1 MTDTPSS
8 LSLADANRQLFT
20 RYAAL
25 IAAQDSPDLL
35 GEDPRLSQDNLA
47 WMCAEGARLAGD
59 MPDDKASRW
68 LGFIQGCLAM
78 RRLIDVDAER
88 DITRP
93 LFHAAAR
100 ARGIDPGPTRA
111 REGGSS
117 DGV

>member
-47 WMCAEGARLAGD
+47 WMCGD
-59 MPDDKASRW
+59 TPR
-68 LGFIQGCLAM
+68 
-78 RRLIDVDAER
+78 
-88 DITRP
+88 T
-93 LFHAAAR
+93 
-100 ARGIDPGPTRA
+100 
-111 REGGSS
+111 
-117 DGV
+117 